1 MPERQHLYA
10 STDELGQV
18 FNFEFAEANWDVDA
32 MRAAIFVGL
41 RSAEKAH
48 DSTTTWV
55 MSNHD
60 VPRHVSRYGLP
71 RVPASS
77 HRQLAKDWL
86 LRDGTSYFEDRE
98 LGTKRARAAILMEL
112 SLPGSVYI
120 YQGEELGLPEV
131 ADILWD
137 RLEDPTPVLHPRT
150 VHRKGSRRLPR
161 ASAVGRRRRA
171 CTR

>member
-32 MRAAIFVGL
+32 MRAAILVGL

-77 HRQLAKDWL
+77 HHQLAKDWL

-98 LGTKRARAAILMEL
+98 LGTKRARGDSDGVQPARF
-112 SLPGSVYI
+112 G
-120 YQGEELGLPEV
+120 
-131 ADILWD
+131 
-137 RLEDPTPVLHPRT
+137 
-150 VHRKGSRRLPR
+150 VHLPR
-161 ASAVGRRRRA
+161 RGARLA
-171 CTR
+171 

>member
-32 MRAAIFVGL
+32 MRAAILVGL

-77 HRQLAKDWL
+77 HHQLAKDWL
-86 LRDGTSYFEDRE
+86 LRDGTSYFEDR
-98 LGTKRARAAILMEL
+98 
-112 SLPGSVYI
+112 
-120 YQGEELGLPEV
+120 
-131 ADILWD
+131 
-137 RLEDPTPVLHPRT
+137 
-150 VHRKGSRRLPR
+150 
-161 ASAVGRRRRA
+161 
-171 CTR
+171 